1 MAFIQIQNKYYN
13 DALIGKLYTI
23 DIEQGGEEV
32 TKHFLQYLGGQDI
45 EITQEEYNSLIGE

>member
-13 DALIGKLYTI
+13 DSLIGKLYTI
-23 DIEQGGEEV
+23 DVEQDGEME
-32 TKHFLQYLGGQDI
+32 TKYFLQYIGGQNV